1 MECILN
7 ESQIFDLFIMSTPS
21 LSGITVVGFESRM
34 ADATANLI
42 EKYDGEALSA
52 PSLQE
57 APLES
62 HDAVFD
68 FADELFA
75 GRIDIALFMT
85 GVGTRMLFD
94 TLELEYD
101 SGEAVDA
108 LSETVVVAR
117 GPKPTRELK
126 DYDVPIAEKVPE
138 PNTWREALE
147 VLTTSTKTTPLEGK
161 RVAVQEY
168 GRPNRELNG
177 VLRKKGADLVRVP
190 IYRWELPDNL
200 EPLKEGIH
208 ALITGEARVA
218 LFTSRQQIE
227 HVLQVAAEKG
237 LEDDFRA
244 ALDDRIVASVG
255 PICSEALEEEG
266 IGVDFEPERPK
277 LGILIR
283 GLAENAHA
291 LLQSV

>member
-1 MECILN
+1 
-7 ESQIFDLFIMSTPS
+7 MSNSS

-42 EKYDGEALSA
+42 EKRGGEALSA

-57 APLES
+57 APLEK

-85 GVGTRMLFD
+85 GVGTRMLFE

-101 SGEAVDA
+101 PEEIVKA
-108 LSETVVVAR
+108 LSDTVVVAR

-126 DYDVPIAEKVPE
+126 KYEVPIAEKVPE

-147 VLTTSTKTTPLEGK
+147 VLTTSSKTTPLDGK
-161 RVAVQEY
+161 GVAVQEY
-168 GRPNRELNG
+168 GRPNPDLNEA
-177 VLRKKGADLVRVP
+177 LRDQGAKLVRVP

-208 ALITGEARVA
+208 ALIDGEAQVA
-218 LFTSRQQIE
+218 LFTSRQQID
-227 HVLQVAAEKG
+227 HVLQVAAQ
-237 LEDDFRA
+237 EDLLDEFRA

-255 PICSEALEEEG
+255 PICSEALEDHG

-277 LGILIR
+277 LGILVG
-283 GLAENAHA
+283 GLAENAHD
-291 LLQSV
+291 LLQPA